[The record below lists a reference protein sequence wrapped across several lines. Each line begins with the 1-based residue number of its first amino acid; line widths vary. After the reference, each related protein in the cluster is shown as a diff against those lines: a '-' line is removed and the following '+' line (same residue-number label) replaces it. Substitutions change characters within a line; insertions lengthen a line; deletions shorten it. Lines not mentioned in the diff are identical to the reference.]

1 MLYTEVDLQKFYSLA
16 KRGYTFVDSINSL
29 KLDREKQVHDDRL
42 EILKSTICE
51 HYAVNDDEIMG
62 RSRLGHIVEARRM
75 FCYLS
80 RMLTP
85 KSLKVIGKKIDRDH
99 ATVLHQFNNVA
110 GYVHISDSSII
121 SDIDT
126 ITSQYLKRLNNY
138 ENELEQKIS
147 NDV

>member
-29 KLDREKQVHDDRL
+29 KLDRQKKVHDNRL
-42 EILKSTICE
+42 EILKNTICE
-51 HYAVNDDEIMG
+51 HYAVNDEEIMG

>member
-29 KLDREKQVHDDRL
+29 KLDREKKVHDNRL

-126 ITSQYLKRLNNY
+126 ITSQYLKRLNKH

>member
-16 KRGYTFVDSINSL
+16 KRGFTFVDSINSL
-29 KLDREKQVHDDRL
+29 KLDRQKQVHDDRL

-126 ITSQYLKRLNNY
+126 ITSQYLKRLNKH

>member
-29 KLDREKQVHDDRL
+29 KLDRQKQVHDNRL

-80 RMLTP
+80 RKLTP

-126 ITSQYLKRLNNY
+126 ITSQYLKRLNNH

>member
-29 KLDREKQVHDDRL
+29 KLDREKKVHDNRL

-51 HYAVNDDEIMG
+51 HYAVNDDEIIG

-126 ITSQYLKRLNNY
+126 ITSQYLKRLNKH

>member
-126 ITSQYLKRLNNY
+126 ITSQYLKRLNNH

>member
-29 KLDREKQVHDDRL
+29 KLDRQKQVHDNRL

>member
-42 EILKSTICE
+42 EILKTTICE
-51 HYAVNDDEIMG
+51 HYAVNDEEIIG

-126 ITSQYLKRLNNY
+126 ITSQYLKRLNNH

>member
-29 KLDREKQVHDDRL
+29 KLDREKKVHDNRL

-51 HYAVNDDEIMG
+51 HYAVNDDEIMS

>member
-29 KLDREKQVHDDRL
+29 KLDRQKQVHDDRL

>member
-42 EILKSTICE
+42 EILKTTICE
-51 HYAVNDDEIMG
+51 HYAVNDEEIMS

-110 GYVHISDSSII
+110 GYVHISDMSII
-121 SDIDT
+121 SDIDD
-126 ITSQYLKRLNNY
+126 ITKEYFKNLKVHEAQLKQKMLNN
-138 ENELEQKIS
+138 
-147 NDV
+147 V

>member
-1 MLYTEVDLQKFYSLA
+1 MLYTEVDLQKFYSLG

-29 KLDREKQVHDDRL
+29 KLDREKQVHDNKL

-51 HYAVNDDEIMG
+51 HYAVNDEEIMG

>member
-29 KLDREKQVHDDRL
+29 KLDRQKKVHDNRL
-42 EILKSTICE
+42 EILKNTICE

-126 ITSQYLKRLNNY
+126 ITSQYLKRLNKH

>member
-29 KLDREKQVHDDRL
+29 KLDRQKKVHDNRL
-42 EILKSTICE
+42 EILKNTICE

>member
-29 KLDREKQVHDDRL
+29 KLDREKQVHDNKL

-51 HYAVNDDEIMG
+51 HYAVNDEEIMG

-126 ITSQYLKRLNNY
+126 ITSQYLKRLNNH

>member
-110 GYVHISDSSII
+110 GYVHISDNSII

>member
-29 KLDREKQVHDDRL
+29 KLDREKQVHDNKL

-51 HYAVNDDEIMG
+51 HYAVNDEEIMG

-126 ITSQYLKRLNNY
+126 ITSQYLKRLNKH

>member
-29 KLDREKQVHDDRL
+29 KLDREKKVHDNRL

-51 HYAVNDDEIMG
+51 HYAVNDEEIMG

>member
-29 KLDREKQVHDDRL
+29 KLDREKQVHDNRL
-42 EILKSTICE
+42 EILKNTICE
-51 HYAVNDDEIMG
+51 HYAVNDEEIMG

>member
-1 MLYTEVDLQKFYSLA
+1 
-16 KRGYTFVDSINSL
+16 
-29 KLDREKQVHDDRL
+29 
-42 EILKSTICE
+42 
-51 HYAVNDDEIMG
+51 MG

>member
-51 HYAVNDDEIMG
+51 HYAVNDEEIMG

-126 ITSQYLKRLNNY
+126 ITSQYLKRLNNH

>member
-29 KLDREKQVHDDRL
+29 KLDRQKQVHDNRL

-51 HYAVNDDEIMG
+51 HYAVNDEEIMG

-126 ITSQYLKRLNNY
+126 ITSQYLKRLNKH

>member
-29 KLDREKQVHDDRL
+29 KLDRQKKVHDNRL
-42 EILKSTICE
+42 EILKNTICE
-51 HYAVNDDEIMG
+51 HYAVNDEEIIG

>member
-126 ITSQYLKRLNNY
+126 ITSQYLKRLNKH

>member
-42 EILKSTICE
+42 EILKTTICE
-51 HYAVNDDEIMG
+51 HYAVNDDEIIG

-110 GYVHISDSSII
+110 GYVHISDNSII

>member
-29 KLDREKQVHDDRL
+29 KLDRQKQVHDNRL

-126 ITSQYLKRLNNY
+126 ITSQYLKRLNNH

>member
-1 MLYTEVDLQKFYSLA
+1 MLYTEVDLQKVYSLA
-16 KRGYTFVDSINSL
+16 KRGFNFIDSLNSL
-29 KLDREKQVHDDRL
+29 KIDKIKTSDSDRL
-42 EILKSTICE
+42 EVLKNTICE
-51 HYAVNDDEIMG
+51 HYAVNDEEIMS

-110 GYVHISDSSII
+110 GYVHISDMSII
-121 SDIDT
+121 SDIDD
-126 ITSQYLKRLNNY
+126 ITKEYFKNLKVHEAQLKQKMLNN
-138 ENELEQKIS
+138 
-147 NDV
+147 V

>member
-29 KLDREKQVHDDRL
+29 KLDREKQVHDNKL

-126 ITSQYLKRLNNY
+126 ITSQYLKRLNNH

>member
-29 KLDREKQVHDDRL
+29 KLDRQKQVHDDRL
-42 EILKSTICE
+42 EILKNTICE
-51 HYAVNDDEIMG
+51 HYAVNDEEIMG

>member
-42 EILKSTICE
+42 EILKTTICE
-51 HYAVNDDEIMG
+51 HYAVNDEEIIG

>member
-29 KLDREKQVHDDRL
+29 KLDRQKQVHDNRL

-99 ATVLHQFNNVA
+99 ATVLNQFNNVA

-126 ITSQYLKRLNNY
+126 ITSQYLKRLNNH

>member
-29 KLDREKQVHDDRL
+29 KLDRQKKVHDNRL
-42 EILKSTICE
+42 EILKNTICE

-80 RMLTP
+80 RMFTP

>member
-29 KLDREKQVHDDRL
+29 KLDRQKQVHDDRL

-51 HYAVNDDEIMG
+51 HYAVNDEEIMG